1 MEVVTTERGIEV
13 TVTRRISI
21 GYTLKINPSE
31 AYLGIES
38 GDIKPVAI
46 QPMNE
51 IERDIADQAEEF
63 TRIHLDGLEGDDHAN
78 EYNRLHNDLW
88 VVYQYNHGGEIEALP
103 LEEFVQHTMS
113 Y

>member
-1 MEVVTTERGIEV
+1 MDINMTERGIEV

-38 GDIKPVAI
+38 GDIKPLAI
-46 QPMNE
+46 QE
-51 IERDIADQAEEF
+51 IIYMEEHIRPQADEF
-63 TRIHLDGLEGDDHAN
+63 SRVHLECLEGD
-78 EYNRLHNDLW
+78 EYMEENIRLNAGLW
-88 VVYQYNHGGEIEALP
+88 VVYQYTHSGEIETLP
-103 LEEFVQHTMS
+103 LEEFVAHTMP